1 MITQGMDQK
10 TTRRFFVLG
19 GECNYLCQCNNGVLE
34 PVEYEDRGRALHL
47 YPSHS
52 AQYRYEHWATAQM
65 KTWSAEAIK
74 YEFVVFCHISPW
86 PTLTSIRDVLSAAKT
101 ALTEGA
107 RRLKLDV
114 KLVEKE
120 RSVGLVPKNPSKRI
134 AYEMWEDLALHVQEK
149 LKPLPIPT
157 CAFNGNLDVFVDIGD
172 KKHGVLALQGYLGI
186 EKDQTMHFG
195 DRFTATGN
203 DVAVREVALTIWV
216 ANSSETCEMLAVM
229 LKDLGMS
236 IRPYVPPT
244 DSRLPSSSVLTSAWG
259 IAASEVQAAP
269 APPLSVPNTIPLG
282 IVARTQSP
290 APKSPRFSSAVSFA
304 AEPDEGSSSVAKRAN
319 SFANVIPSGKHA
331 KTTP

>member
-1 MITQGMDQK
+1 MPS
-10 TTRRFFVLG
+10 V
-19 GECNYLCQCNNGVLE
+19 CH
-34 PVEYEDRGRALHL
+34 GRL
-47 YPSHS
+47 
-52 AQYRYEHWATAQM
+52 
-65 KTWSAEAIK
+65 
-74 YEFVVFCHISPW
+74 
-86 PTLTSIRDVLSAAKT
+86 LTICRDVLSAAKA

-120 RSVGLVPKNPSKRI
+120 RSVGLVPKNPARRI

-216 ANSSETCEMLAVM
+216 ANACETCEMLAVM
-229 LKDLGMS
+229 LKDLGMNV
-236 IRPYVPPT
+236 RPYVPPA
-244 DSRLPSSSVLTSAWG
+244 DPRMPSSSVLTSAWG
-259 IAASEVQAAP
+259 IPTAVQAAP
-269 APPLSVPNTIPLG
+269 ALSLTTSRP
-282 IVARTQSP
+282 QSP
-290 APKSPRFSSAVSFA
+290 APTSPRSSRVTLAVDVEESA
-304 AEPDEGSSSVAKRAN
+304 SSVSKRTGSLN
-319 SFANVIPSGKHA
+319 STPKGKHA